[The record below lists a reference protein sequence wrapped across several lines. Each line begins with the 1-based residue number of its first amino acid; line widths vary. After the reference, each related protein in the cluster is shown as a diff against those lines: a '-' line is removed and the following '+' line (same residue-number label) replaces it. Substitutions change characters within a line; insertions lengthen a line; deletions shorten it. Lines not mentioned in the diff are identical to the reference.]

1 MKLINIGFGNL
12 ISAERIISIVS
23 PESAPIKR
31 MVQDVREKGLLIDAS
46 FGRSTKSVI
55 VMDSGNVVLSAL
67 PPETLAAVSEIKL
80 NREMAMKMNDK
91 GRLFVISGPSGAGKS
106 TVVFKA
112 IEGRDDMCF
121 STSVTTRK
129 PRPNEVDGREYFFVD
144 LDRFREMV
152 ENDELLEHAEYVA
165 NSYGTPRKY
174 VEDKLE
180 SGLNVLLDIEVQG
193 ARQIKAK
200 KPDAVF
206 VFIIPPS
213 MEELRRRLVARGTD
227 SERAIEARLIRAR
240 QEYAEAD
247 FYDYIIV
254 NDDAERAAKE
264 LSAIITAERCKAEN
278 RINFLKEA

>member
-1 MKLINIGFGNL
+1 
-12 ISAERIISIVS
+12 
-23 PESAPIKR
+23 
-31 MVQDVREKGLLIDAS
+31 
-46 FGRSTKSVI
+46 
-55 VMDSGNVVLSAL
+55 
-67 PPETLAAVSEIKL
+67 
-80 NREMAMKMNDK
+80 MKMNDK

-247 FYDYIIV
+247 F
-254 NDDAERAAKE
+254 
-264 LSAIITAERCKAEN
+264 
-278 RINFLKEA
+278 

>member
-1 MKLINIGFGNL
+1 
-12 ISAERIISIVS
+12 
-23 PESAPIKR
+23 
-31 MVQDVREKGLLIDAS
+31 
-46 FGRSTKSVI
+46 
-55 VMDSGNVVLSAL
+55 
-67 PPETLAAVSEIKL
+67 
-80 NREMAMKMNDK
+80 MKMNDK

-264 LSAIITAERCKAEN
+264 LSAIITAERCKADN
-278 RINFLKEA
+278 TINFHQEA